1 MIKYLFYFFLLVS
14 TIFIFSNKNTTIKEN
29 FKENNLENYFPKD
42 EINLFKKYN
51 KFSKIIKNRE
61 GQITITPSNLIEEL
75 PQISW
80 NGYFINNLI
89 VFPEYRNKGFGSK
102 LLKNVIELSRK
113 KGKLHLISQVKEKN
127 IAAVKVHEKNN
138 FKKYFIGINNKN
150 EKVIIF
156 VLYL

>member
-127 IAAVKVHEKNN
+127 IAAVRVHEKNK
-138 FKKYFIGINNKN
+138 FQKYFIGTNNKN
-150 EKVIIF
+150 ETVIIF